1 MTPKPKPAPPGCLW
15 LADAADYIGYE
26 ISTLRK
32 WRWKKIGPAS
42 FRAGGKVTY
51 RIAVLDA
58 WLAAQEAADP
68 HSNPSLDPANAPIEM
83 HLSSHVPAQRA
94 A

>member
-1 MTPKPKPAPPGCLW
+1 MTPTPKKAPPGCLW
-15 LADAADYIGYE
+15 LADAADYLGCE
-26 ISTLRK
+26 VSTLRK
-32 WRWKKIGPAS
+32 WRNVRKTGPAS
-42 FRAGGKVTY
+42 FRVGGRVAY

-68 HSNPSLDPANAPIEM
+68 HSNPELDPANAPVELRM
-83 HLSSHVPAQRA
+83 PAA